1 MMFIFTVLL
10 IVLKISFVY
19 YLYNIKEGQKF
30 SRIYRTSF
38 IFGLLSW
45 SFLYTMLPLDQIKE
59 PNNILDFLFISIVI
73 ISLSLPNV
81 FYAIVA
87 SAVSKLRFIN
97 KYIKILIFA
106 IYLAFAEF
114 VISTSVALI
123 MDKSLIPDYAFTN
136 LGLALAHSPLAY
148 FAKYGHVYILTFLL
162 AAILAFISEFKNEN
176 YRHISLLV
184 LFIFAISLYNNPS
197 DLDYENSKVK
207 AFNNP
212 DKVLI
217 GAEDSRIVNFSNYQ
231 ELKSKYDLV
240 VDGDTEV
247 DDLGNMYNVSNIY
260 DMKNEKQY
268 VVYKRFLMPF
278 GEFFPS
284 GFSFLKYINNDL
296 YQNILKRRSYVS
308 VDKNKI
314 FEFDGK
320 TFAILLCSDAWSP
333 VTASKIKDQNPD
345 YIILQRSE
353 RLFHDRSL
361 YEANVLMWKS
371 LLQNYFDTTII
382 DKRI

>member
-1 MMFIFTVLL
+1 
-10 IVLKISFVY
+10 
-19 YLYNIKEGQKF
+19 
-30 SRIYRTSF
+30 
-38 IFGLLSW
+38 
-45 SFLYTMLPLDQIKE
+45 
-59 PNNILDFLFISIVI
+59 
-73 ISLSLPNV
+73 
-81 FYAIVA
+81 
-87 SAVSKLRFIN
+87 
-97 KYIKILIFA
+97 
-106 IYLAFAEF
+106 
-114 VISTSVALI
+114 
-123 MDKSLIPDYAFTN
+123 
-136 LGLALAHSPLAY
+136 
-148 FAKYGHVYILTFLL
+148 
-162 AAILAFISEFKNEN
+162 
-176 YRHISLLV
+176 
-184 LFIFAISLYNNPS
+184 
-197 DLDYENSKVK
+197 
-207 AFNNP
+207 
-212 DKVLI
+212 
-217 GAEDSRIVNFSNYQ
+217 
-231 ELKSKYDLV
+231 
-240 VDGDTEV
+240 
-247 DDLGNMYNVSNIY
+247 
-260 DMKNEKQY
+260 MKNEKQY